1 MAIGSR
7 VPGSSVIAGQYG
19 IISAEGQPV
28 ALSQTVRLIDPAAQ
42 LVTLSQSVQQIDRAR
57 QLVMLQQR
65 VLGAGVA
72 PSEVTP
78 PAAYV
83 TINGV
88 DVTSMTARDTVRITF
103 NEDQAATAGIFL
115 FVEMGAAVNIPSFH
129 GKSIRIETHSD
140 PSDIESEIIPL
151 FTGWIETARH
161 DRARGGIDIRATD
174 LRDERLGREDGQ
186 QLKAI
191 TGGLYSTVT
200 QREDVSGREYVTELM
215 KTVSGSLG
223 YTRAGDLRYH
233 SWGVTGKPVDLTLTD
248 ADVAYDDLT
257 TEFQTRSSVVNS
269 VTVNMRYRWSALR
282 SIYTEV
288 DAYKPRRYDPNTK
301 ASLPIL
307 VGDSDFDYQDPTSTA
322 SGDSY
327 VLKKG
332 IDYLA
337 FRRSHLVERV
347 NSLGD
352 FETLYSK
359 FYPLEVIGRAAG
371 SRFVA
376 VIDTL
381 APFKDLWCQGF
392 RAKAVRN
399 IAQPV
404 TEEYSFTIT
413 APQSVSAYGE
423 EIEGSELSF
432 AAEVEYNRNDW
443 ESDFIYGNSSDLSED
458 QSFESF
464 IDRLKSSEEDS
475 NDPIERRVASE
486 RAKAD
491 SRRADLADAFNA
503 AYRIAKKEIIA
514 SHRNNYVEA
523 KLHRI
528 QPVEI
533 GDIVQHDNR
542 IVQTTGQCVGVEYT
556 IADGQRQTSVRAAIS
571 YMDTAVPAPVEN
583 WAVPI
588 APTSPEADTTLQT
601 VVSYNTDDKAFDIK
615 LPDISEQITDEYAP
629 TIAPL
634 SFDLPLEINSIT
646 LINGY

>member
-7 VPGSSVIAGQYG
+7 VPGTSVIAGQYG
-19 IISAEGQPV
+19 IISAEGQPIV
-28 ALSQTVRLIDPAAQ
+28 LSQEVRLVDPAST
-42 LVTLSQSVQQIDRAR
+42 LITLSQSVQQIDRAR
-57 QLVMLQQR
+57 QIATLQQR

-83 TINGV
+83 IINGT
-88 DVTSMTARDTVRITF
+88 DVTAMTALDTVRVTF

-115 FVEMGAAVNIPSFH
+115 FVEMGAQVNIPSFH

-140 PSDIESEIIPL
+140 PSDINSEIIPL

-186 QLKAI
+186 VLQSL
-191 TGGLYSTVT
+191 TGGLYSNVT
-200 QREDVSGREYVTELM
+200 QREDASGREYVTELM

-233 SWGVTGKPVDLTLTD
+233 SWGVTGKPVDLTLGD

-282 SIYTEV
+282 SLYAEV
-288 DAYKPRRYDPNTK
+288 DAYKPRVIVSGQGSIEGPGVSGTYNIYDYK
-301 ASLPIL
+301 
-307 VGDSDFDYQDPTSTA
+307 
-322 SGDSY
+322 
-327 VLKKG
+327 
-332 IDYLA
+332 A
-337 FRRSHLVERV
+337 FRRSELLNRRD
-347 NSLGD
+347 S
-352 FETLYSK
+352 FSPWQTLK
-359 FYPLEVIGRAAG
+359 FDMYPLER
-371 SRFVA
+371 VA
-376 VIDTL
+376 SVSEQIRNNTIVIDSL
-381 APFKDLWCQGF
+381 WAQKDLWAQGF
-392 RAKAVRN
+392 TANLVRH

-404 TEEYSFTIT
+404 TEEYKLTVV
-413 APQSVSAYGE
+413 APQSVDAYGE
-423 EIEGSELSF
+423 TVEGSELSF
-432 AAEVEYNRNDW
+432 AAEVEYERNDW
-443 ESDFIYGNSSDLSED
+443 EQDFIEGDLANPTAAKAAE
-458 QSFESF
+458 Q
-464 IDRLKSSEEDS
+464 
-475 NDPIERRVASE
+475 
-486 RAKAD
+486 AKAD

-503 AYRIAKKEIIA
+503 AYRIAKKEIVA
-514 SHRNNYVEA
+514 RHRDNYVEA

-533 GDIVQHDNR
+533 GDIVQHNNR

-588 APTSPEADTTLQT
+588 APAAPEADTTLQT

-615 LPDISEQITDEYAP
+615 LPDISEQITNEYTP

-634 SFDLPLEINSIT
+634 SFDLPLEINNIT